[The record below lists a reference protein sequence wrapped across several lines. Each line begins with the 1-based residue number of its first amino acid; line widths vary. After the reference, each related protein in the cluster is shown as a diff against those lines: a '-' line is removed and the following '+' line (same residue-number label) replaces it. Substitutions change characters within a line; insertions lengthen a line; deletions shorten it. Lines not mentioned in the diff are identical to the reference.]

1 MKWTNII
8 ALTLVIVG
16 ALNWGLIGF
25 LNFDLVTTL
34 FNGSLF
40 WVARVIFLFLW
51 GIIGYFMRKYATNLR
66 FSCIMLHIPMAIAV
80 ILSLFPKIPSAIEET
95 LLIVI
100 MSTGFWSVLP
110 RLIVNELWF
119 FMLFYLAVMVLS
131 WYIGYKLAEWK
142 IEVKL

>member
-1 MKWTNII
+1 MLKYLLFILLGF
-8 ALTLVIVG
+8 APVGVG
-16 ALNWGLIGF
+16 AVMLFVGMGDVPVALSLIGWP
-25 LNFDLVTTL
+25 V
-34 FNGSLF
+34 
-40 WVARVIFLFLW
+40 FLFIW
-51 GIIGYFMRKYATNLR
+51 GIIGYFTRKYATNPR
-66 FSCIMLHIPMAIAV
+66 ISCIMLHIPMAIAV
-80 ILSLFPKIPSAIEET
+80 IMSLIPKIPSAIEET

-110 RLIVNELWF
+110 RLIINELWF

>member
-1 MKWTNII
+1 MLKYLLFILLGF
-8 ALTLVIVG
+8 APVGVG
-16 ALNWGLIGF
+16 AVMLFVGMGDVPVALSLIG
-25 LNFDLVTTL
+25 
-34 FNGSLF
+34 
-40 WVARVIFLFLW
+40 WPIFLFLW
-51 GIIGYFMRKYATNLR
+51 GIISYFMGKYTTNAKLY
-66 FSCIMLHIPMAIAV
+66 CIMMHIPMAIAV

-131 WYIGYKLAEWK
+131 WYIGYKLADWK
-142 IEVKL
+142 NEAKLQ

>member
-1 MKWTNII
+1 MMNILYFI
-8 ALTLVIVG
+8 LGFAPVGVG
-16 ALNWGLIGF
+16 AVMLFMGMGDVPVALSLIG
-25 LNFDLVTTL
+25 
-34 FNGSLF
+34 
-40 WVARVIFLFLW
+40 WPIFLFTW
-51 GIIGYFMRKYATNLR
+51 GIIGYFTRKYAINPRL
-66 FSCIMLHIPMAIAV
+66 SCIMLHIPMTIAV

-110 RLIVNELWF
+110 RLIINELWF

-131 WYIGYKLAEWK
+131 WYIGYKLADWK

>member
-1 MKWTNII
+1 MLKYLLFILLGF
-8 ALTLVIVG
+8 APAGVG
-16 ALNWGLIGF
+16 AVMLFVGMGDVPVALSLIG
-25 LNFDLVTTL
+25 
-34 FNGSLF
+34 
-40 WVARVIFLFLW
+40 WPIFLFTW
-51 GIIGYFMRKYATNLR
+51 GIIGYFTRKYAINPR
-66 FSCIMLHIPMAIAV
+66 FSCIMMHIPMAIAV

-131 WYIGYKLAEWK
+131 WYIGYKLADWK
-142 IEVKL
+142 TEVKL